1 MKIALI
7 GARGIPDHYA
17 SAEQLV
23 RHLGA
28 YLVSRGHEFTVYCH
42 AYRFDDRAAKW
53 NGVRR
58 IFVPTVRDSKYFT
71 QPVHALLSAADTLR
85 RDFDLVQIQFLNNA
99 FQSLIPRLF
108 GRKIVT
114 NVNGQIWDDPKWP
127 RPLRHLFFKSAARV
141 AMGVSEQI
149 ITDAIGIAD
158 IYRSWYGRESA
169 IIEYGAEIRGSREPG
184 RIAKYGLEP
193 GDYYFVAAR
202 MVPSNSAD
210 MIVDAF
216 NRSGSRK
223 QLVLAGGQAFGS
235 AWFERLKAAAGPR
248 VRFLGPVADQD
259 DLEELYCNAYA
270 YLHGATLGGINS
282 ALLRPLGCGIG
293 ALALD
298 TVYNREVL
306 EMRDGRLCGMLWR
319 LDAMDLSGKIRQ
331 LDADP
336 DLARE
341 LGVRGRQRI
350 AEAFT
355 WDRIGRQYELFY
367 EMVLDGE
374 PIERIRD
381 AVAAV

>member
-23 RHLGA
+23 RHLGR

-42 AYRFDDRAAKW
+42 AYRFKDRSPEW
-53 NGVRR
+53 NGINR
-58 IFVPTVRDSKYFT
+58 IFIPTVRDSKYLT
-71 QPVHALLSAADTLR
+71 QPVHALLSSMDAAR
-85 RDFDLVQIQFLNNA
+85 RKFDLVQIQFLNNA
-99 FQSLIPRLF
+99 YQSIIPRML
-108 GRKIVT
+108 GTKIVT

-127 RPLRHLFFKSAARV
+127 RPLRHMFFKSAARV

-158 IYRSWYGRESA
+158 IYRRWYGKESA
-169 IIEYGAEIRGSREPG
+169 IIEYGADIRDSREPR
-184 RIAKYGLEP
+184 RIEKYGLEP
-193 GDYYFVAAR
+193 GGYYFIAAR

-210 MIVDAF
+210 VIVDAF
-216 NRSGSRK
+216 NRSGSDR

-235 AWFERLKAAAGPR
+235 EWFRKLQANAGPR
-248 VRFLGPVADQD
+248 VKFLGAVADQD
-259 DLEELYCNAYA
+259 DLEEIYCNAYA

-293 ALALD
+293 ALAFD

-306 EMRDGRLCGMLWR
+306 EMREGGLCGMLWR
-319 LDAMDLSGKIRQ
+319 DRDELVAQIRQ

-336 DLARE
+336 ELARE
-341 LGVRGRQRI
+341 LGMRGQQRI

-367 EMVLDGE
+367 EMVLDDE